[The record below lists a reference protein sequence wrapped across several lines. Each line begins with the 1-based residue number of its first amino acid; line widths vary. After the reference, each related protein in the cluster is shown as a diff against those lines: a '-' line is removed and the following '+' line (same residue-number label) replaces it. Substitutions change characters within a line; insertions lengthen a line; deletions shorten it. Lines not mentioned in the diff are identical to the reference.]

1 VSSNGVPTGWSLFVQ
16 SRHFRLGAKARSLAE
31 FLNTVGRRRNPAE

>member
-1 VSSNGVPTGWSLFVQ
+1 MAFQPAGRYLQ